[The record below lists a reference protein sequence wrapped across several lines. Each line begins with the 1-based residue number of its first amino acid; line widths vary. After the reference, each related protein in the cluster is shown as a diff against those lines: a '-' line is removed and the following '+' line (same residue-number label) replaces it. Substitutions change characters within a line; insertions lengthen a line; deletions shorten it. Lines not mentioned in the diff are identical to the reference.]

1 MEDVLTSSDKDF
13 NLDQDLSPDPDLQDL
28 DPDKGVQD
36 LGPDHKGAPNPGA
49 AANLL
54 RQRFILETALKMILK
69 VRKSQKQNCITLPL
83 SL

>member
-36 LGPDHKGAPNPGA
+36 LGPDHKGPPNPGA

-54 RQRFILETALKMILK
+54 CQRFILEAALKIILK
-69 VRKSQKQNCITLPL
+69 VRKSQK
-83 SL
+83 

>member
-13 NLDQDLSPDPDLQDL
+13 NLDQDLSPDPQNP
-28 DPDKGVQD
+28 DPDRGIQD

-54 RQRFILETALKMILK
+54 RQRFILEA
-69 VRKSQKQNCITLPL
+69 